1 MAGLDAV
8 PESQIL
14 SPCKSLLHDL
24 DLLPRSQGMSVI
36 YERWLA
42 CGEKWS
48 RSSWVISMKKSHQH
62 TKRGCRRWMTRKQI
76 EMKYNDMGNGVE
88 LAQEIITDKEEN
100 GVEGVDWK
108 RHPELTNR
116 DDSQRCSIYI

>member
-1 MAGLDAV
+1 
-8 PESQIL
+8 
-14 SPCKSLLHDL
+14 
-24 DLLPRSQGMSVI
+24 
-36 YERWLA
+36 
-42 CGEKWS
+42 
-48 RSSWVISMKKSHQH
+48 
-62 TKRGCRRWMTRKQI
+62 MTRKQI

-108 RHPELTNR
+108 RHPELPNR